1 MLLRTAIV
9 DDLLLLYACL
19 FGYSDQFALHYWTL
33 CVLKFETELYF
44 FFFHFESFSESDREL
59 NNNIIR
65 HDFIQKLIAHEGLRL
80 EVYKDSLGID
90 TIGIGRN
97 LEDRG
102 ITKEELDWMDIPNMA
117 IVHTMGITEADAM
130 YLAENDVQIVEEELV
145 RAHPCVNKLD
155 AVRQLVVMDM
165 AFNMGVPRLCKF
177 KNMWNAIHEENYIA
191 AAKEMLDSRWA
202 IQVKSRS
209 TKLANAMHNGEF

>member
-1 MLLRTAIV
+1 MKYDRQ
-9 DDLLLLYACL
+9 DLI
-19 FGYSDQFALHYWTL
+19 
-33 CVLKFETELYF
+33 E
-44 FFFHFESFSESDREL
+44 
-59 NNNIIR
+59 
-65 HDFIQKLIAHEGLRL
+65 KLIVAEGLRL
-80 EVYKDSLGID
+80 QVYKDTLGID

-102 ITKEELDWMDIPNMA
+102 ITQQELDDLDIPS
-117 IVHTMGITEADAM
+117 IDHVYEWGITEADAV

-177 KNMWNAIHEENYIA
+177 KKMWAAIEGEDYHN

-202 IQVKSRS
+202 VQVKSRS
-209 TKLANAMHNGEF
+209 TKLAHAMHHGEFSG

>member
-1 MLLRTAIV
+1 MK
-9 DDLLLLYACL
+9 Y
-19 FGYSDQFALHYWTL
+19 
-33 CVLKFETELYF
+33 
-44 FFFHFESFSESDREL
+44 
-59 NNNIIR
+59 NR
-65 HDFIQKLIAHEGLRL
+65 HDFIKKLIAHEGLRL

-117 IVHTMGITEADAM
+117 IVHTLGITEADAM

-202 IQVKSRS
+202 VQVKSRS

>member
-1 MLLRTAIV
+1 MK
-9 DDLLLLYACL
+9 
-19 FGYSDQFALHYWTL
+19 YSRA
-33 CVLKFETELYF
+33 
-44 FFFHFESFSESDREL
+44 
-59 NNNIIR
+59 N
-65 HDFIQKLIAHEGLRL
+65 FIDKLIEHEGLVL
-80 EVYKDSLGID
+80 TVYQDSLGID

-102 ITKEELDWMDIPNMA
+102 ISKEELDYMDIPSMA
-117 IVHTMGITEADAM
+117 VVYEHGITEADAR

-145 RAHPCVNKLD
+145 RSHPCVDRLD
-155 AVRQLVVMDM
+155 SVRQLVLMDM

-177 KNMWNAIHEENYIA
+177 KNMWNAIHNEDFPN

-202 IQVKSRS
+202 IQVKSRA